1 MTQQALIQTLKR
13 ESDAILAFG
22 RALADERD
30 ALKRN
35 DFQALSELLSRKVE
49 LAQALSRETA
59 AREAQMIA
67 LGLRVGPGGLL
78 IGRPVDAAVTDA
90 WRKIVFF
97 AQKAKESNEVNGA
110 IVNAHLEFTQEA
122 IQVLRHGD
130 AGPNEMYGRDGKSQN
145 AAAGVT
151 LAAG

>member
-1 MTQQALIQTLKR
+1 MTQTLIQTLKR
-13 ESDAILAFG
+13 EADAIVAFG
-22 RALADERD
+22 RALAEERD
-30 ALKRN
+30 ALKRG
-35 DFQALSELLSRKVE
+35 DFQVLSELLSRKME
-49 LAQALSRETA
+49 LAQALTRETA

-78 IGRPVDAAVTDA
+78 IGREIEPAVADA

-97 AQKAKESNEVNGA
+97 AQKAKQSNDVNGA

-122 IQVLRHGD
+122 IQVLRQGSEV
-130 AGPNEMYGRDGKSQN
+130 ANEMYGRDGKAQN
-145 AAAGVT
+145 AGAGVT